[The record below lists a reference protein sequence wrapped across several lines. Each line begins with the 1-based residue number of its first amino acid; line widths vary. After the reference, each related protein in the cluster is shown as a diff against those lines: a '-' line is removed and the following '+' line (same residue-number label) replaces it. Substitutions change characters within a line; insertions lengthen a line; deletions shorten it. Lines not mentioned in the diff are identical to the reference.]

1 MVIELFPRLQV
12 LSFLL
17 FGFAVCTF
25 ERSPDGARSSRESV
39 CQPDQSQDAVG
50 AELLVEP
57 LSTEQTDENA
67 QRQLEANSSVSANTF
82 PVLLH
87 KCSQWIE
94 SDGRL
99 AWRSVG
105 GQSVGQ
111 SACYRRAM
119 RRAGFALGLALLV
132 TGHAAAVEPG
142 SPSPPAKNQPPA
154 APKAAPAA
162 TPAGQAPAAPPG
174 AAPASPGDTPPPE
187 FYVEPP

>member
-25 ERSPDGARSSRESV
+25 ERSPDGARSGSESV
-39 CQPDQSQDAVG
+39 CQPDQSEDAVS

-57 LSTEQTDENA
+57 LATEQTDENA

-119 RRAGFALGLALLV
+119 RRAGFALGLVFL
-132 TGHAAAVEPG
+132 TAAHVEAAEPG
-142 SPSPPAKNQPPA
+142 AASAPPKNQSPA
-154 APKAAPAA
+154 APKPA
-162 TPAGQAPAAPPG
+162 TPAPQPSG
-174 AAPASPGDTPPPE
+174 APASAPSAAPKAGDAPPPE
-187 FYVEPP
+187 F